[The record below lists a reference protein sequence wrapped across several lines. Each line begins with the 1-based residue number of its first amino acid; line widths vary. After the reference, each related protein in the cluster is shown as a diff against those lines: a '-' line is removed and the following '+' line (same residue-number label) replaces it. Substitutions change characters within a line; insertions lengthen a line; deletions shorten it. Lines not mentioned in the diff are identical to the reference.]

1 MLPRSLTP
9 MQPVL
14 KGEPF
19 DSPNHIFQV
28 KWDGI
33 RLLSFVEA
41 GKVRLQNRRLRDRS
55 DAYPELLTL
64 PQMLR
69 ADGILL
75 DGEVIVLGPKGPS
88 FPAVLR
94 REQVTT
100 KRRAALLA
108 QEVPICYMVFDLLF
122 VGGQS
127 LLDQP
132 LVERQQRLR
141 EVLTADSLVH
151 IVDNFPS
158 GRTLFAAV
166 KKAALEG
173 IVAKKKNSSYVPG
186 TKTKAWQKI
195 KVRRQQLCVVGGY
208 LSAGPKLRSLL
219 VGAWLEEQLLYL
231 GRVGTGLTTEES
243 TLLEKTLPRLVAPTC
258 PFAPGQQV
266 PAAQWTYPVLPVAV
280 EFSEWTEE
288 LHLRA
293 PSIVGFP
300 QVEAADC
307 RLER

>member
-41 GKVRLQNRRLRDRS
+41 GIVRLQNRRLRDRS

-158 GRTLFAAV
+158 GRTSVCRGKGARYSGQEEEQLV
-166 KKAALEG
+166 CTG
-173 IVAKKKNSSYVPG
+173 Y
-186 TKTKAWQKI
+186 KTKAWQNKSAATTV
-195 KVRRQQLCVVGGY
+195 VRGGR
-208 LSAGPKLRSLL
+208 LFSAGPKLRSLL